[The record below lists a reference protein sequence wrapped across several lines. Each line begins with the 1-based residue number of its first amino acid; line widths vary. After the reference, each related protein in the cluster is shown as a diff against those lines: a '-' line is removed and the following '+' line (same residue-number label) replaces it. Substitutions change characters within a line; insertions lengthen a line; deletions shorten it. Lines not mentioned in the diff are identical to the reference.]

1 MPHWKLSAI
10 FRRMGEPLDVQ
21 PFQLRWPPLPV
32 SSLMTSHHFAAFS
45 QRARALVSDSG
56 SDLAVAQSVQMDGFK
71 IQSPFLDQDPSSF
84 FWSQCSPFL
93 RLIRRSGRIAHIEQ
107 SIVASKGSACAVC
120 RRCQPIFSPVIS
132 KSWSHTIFHKVI
144 IKTGLL
150 GLNIQ

>member
-1 MPHWKLSAI
+1 VAVIWLWLKVSKWMASKFNPHFLTKI
-10 FRRMGEPLDVQ
+10 P
-21 PFQLRWPPLPV
+21 
-32 SSLMTSHHFAAFS
+32 AA
-45 QRARALVSDSG
+45 
-56 SDLAVAQSVQMDGFK
+56 
-71 IQSPFLDQDPSSF
+71 F